1 MTGPRTD
8 RSLGD
13 LFGELSAQSTRLIR
27 DEIRLAVVEIKR
39 SIADVA
45 RESAMVGAGGAIA
58 YAGAIVLLFGI
69 GLLISD
75 LINKPGW
82 VGLVVVGAIVLIVG
96 GVLAYRSLAALR
108 AARVVPERTMETLRA
123 DADWAKE
130 QTR

>member
-1 MTGPRTD
+1 VTGPRTD
-8 RSLGD
+8 RSIGD
-13 LFGELSAQSTRLIR
+13 LFGDLSAQSSRLIR
-27 DEIRLAVVEIKR
+27 DEIRLAVVELKK
-39 SIADVA
+39 SITDVA

-75 LINKPGW
+75 IFDKPGW
-82 VGLVVVGAIVLIVG
+82 VGLLLVGLVVVIVG
-96 GVLAYRSLAALR
+96 GLLAYRALAALR
-108 AARVVPERTMETLRA
+108 AARVVPERTIETLRA

>member
-1 MTGPRTD
+1 VTGPRTD
-8 RSLGD
+8 RSIGD
-13 LFGELSAQSTRLIR
+13 LFGELSAQSSRLIR
-27 DEIRLAVVEIKR
+27 DEIRLAVVELKK
-39 SIADVA
+39 SITDVA

-75 LINKPGW
+75 IFDKPGW
-82 VGLVVVGAIVLIVG
+82 VGLLLVGLVVVIVG
-96 GVLAYRSLAALR
+96 GLLAYRALAALR
-108 AARVVPERTMETLRA
+108 AARVVPERTIETLRA